1 MEIADFRRSL
11 EQDAPPAGLGPALEA
26 LWWDGKGEWDK
37 AHERAQADDGAE
49 GAWVHAYLH
58 RKEGDL
64 ANAGYWYREAGR
76 AAAQGSLE
84 AEWDAIAAALLGAE
98 RD

>member
-1 MEIADFRRSL
+1 MEIVEFRRSF
-11 EQDAPPAGLGPALEA
+11 EQDAPPAGLAPALEA
-26 LWWDGKGEWDK
+26 LWWDGKGDWDK
-37 AHERAQADDGAE
+37 AHERAQADSGAD

-76 AAAQGSLE
+76 AAAQGPLE
-84 AEWDAIAAALLGAE
+84 AEWAAIAAALLGAE

>member
-1 MEIADFRRSL
+1 MTPEAFRLSL
-11 EQDAPPAGLGPALEA
+11 QQPAPPAGLGAALEA
-26 LWWDGKGEWDK
+26 LWWDANGKWDK

-49 GAWVHAYLH
+49 CAWVHAYLH

-64 ANAGYWYREAGR
+64 DNAGYWYREAGR
-76 AAAQGSLE
+76 SRAQGALQD
-84 AEWDAIAAALLGAE
+84 EWAAIVATLLGAM